1 MKIQFIES
9 EQIGNLVIANSTLKI
24 SNMDQNVNEVCP
36 IMVRIIERAL
46 QRLGFEVSRP
56 DNVEDYDRY
65 LFFLLDCLFAIEAE
79 KEAQN

>member
-1 MKIQFIES
+1 
-9 EQIGNLVIANSTLKI
+9 
-24 SNMDQNVNEVCP
+24 MDQQNVNEVCP

-56 DNVEDYDRY
+56 GNVEDYDRY

>member
-9 EQIGNLVIANSTLKI
+9 EQIGNLVLANSTLKI

-36 IMVRIIERAL
+36 IMVRIIEETLERM
-46 QRLGFEVSRP
+46 GFEVSRP

>member
-1 MKIQFIES
+1 
-9 EQIGNLVIANSTLKI
+9 
-24 SNMDQNVNEVCP
+24 MDQNVNEVCP
-36 IMVRIIERAL
+36 IMVRIIEETLERM
-46 QRLGFEVSRP
+46 GFEVSRP